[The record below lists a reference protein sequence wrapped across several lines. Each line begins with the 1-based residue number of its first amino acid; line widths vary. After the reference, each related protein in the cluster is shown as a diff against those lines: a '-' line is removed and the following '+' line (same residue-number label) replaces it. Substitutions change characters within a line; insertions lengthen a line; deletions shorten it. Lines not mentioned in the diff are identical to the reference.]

1 MRLALPAGYSKV
13 AALTAMRVIA
23 GIYRS
28 RPLRSM
34 PGLDLR
40 PTADRLRE
48 TLFNVLTAGNP
59 SALAGTMWV
68 DLFAGTG
75 AVGIEALSRGAAMVH
90 FVESSAKAVELVQNN
105 LQSLGITKNFEVLR
119 QDAVRA
125 IGALKKAKAD
135 FVFLDPPYRMN
146 EAYQQTLEAL
156 AASALLKQDGTIIAE
171 HDKRFDPGEGFGK
184 LQRLRKLEQGDSAL
198 SFYRNA

>member
-125 IGALKKAKAD
+125 IGALKKARAD

-146 EAYQQTLEAL
+146 EAYRQTLEAL
-156 AASALLKQDGTIIAE
+156 AASSLLKQDGTVIAE